1 MAINVGTAV
10 AYLDLNMTAFNSG
23 LQQAQSAL
31 QTFQNSASS
40 IGQNMMAAGGMIT
53 NIGSGLTRN
62 ITMPLVSAGQEV
74 VQFGATF
81 DKQMSAVEAV
91 MKSKLKEGDL
101 ERLREAAMSWGEQTV
116 YTATEAAEALY
127 YMGLA
132 GWDVDQAI
140 SGLGNVLNLAAA
152 GQMDLGRASD
162 VVTDSMTAMNLVAGQ
177 TTDGIENT
185 AYYTSVLAAVMA
197 NSNTDIDKLGE
208 SFKYVAPVAGN
219 LGYTIE
225 DLGLALG
232 LAANAGIKSSQ
243 AGTSLR
249 QALKNLIT
257 PTDRTKI
264 AMEEYGISLFDANGQ
279 AIPFRDIM
287 IQLQQTF
294 GDLGVEVFDA
304 NGELKDG
311 EEVMREYGES
321 LPITQ
326 QEKLAAVVDLFGTR
340 AMPTMLAIIQQ
351 GGTEFDKL
359 AEAIDEAARTGSYA
373 AEMAHTQ
380 MDNLQGAW
388 TRFTSA
394 LGTTKIMLNDLV
406 SDELRRFVERLTE
419 IVKWFNSLDDA
430 QKENVIKWG
439 LIAAAVGPVLMLFG
453 NLLRSIG
460 LIVEGFTAI
469 KGVLVPLQAIV
480 KAVNG
485 GWEGMAMLIGG
496 EGSGG
501 LIGTIAKL
509 GAKFNWIIA
518 IIALVVAAIVDLWR
532 NNEEFRE
539 NITRIWNAIVSVIQS
554 VWDLL
559 KPIFDAMMEIFKA
572 IVKAIEPLVAL
583 LVEIL
588 APIIEVI
595 CQIIK
600 SIFEAIKP
608 LIQII
613 TDAVVPVINFLAQV
627 IKSLVDIIKP
637 AIQFIAIIIQA
648 LLDVIK
654 LVMDGIG
661 LLVKTAV
668 KSWLDS
674 FNDFFNRAKQGWEML
689 TNWLKN
695 SWLGKLFDKIGTA
708 FKDTIAQLSDI
719 TSDSDYNPFIG
730 SHRDGLSYV
739 PYDGYVAE
747 LHKGER
753 VLTAEENA
761 RYSSTSG
768 GNGTTINFYSNERI
782 DEYTAAKELRR
793 TMKDM
798 ELGLV

>member
-1 MAINVGTAV
+1 MAVNVGTAV

-31 QTFQNSASS
+31 QTFQNQSS
-40 IGQNMMAAGGMIT
+40 TMGQNLMSAGGLMT

-74 VQFGATF
+74 VEFGATF

-91 MKSKLKEGDL
+91 MKDKLKDGDI
-101 ERLREAAMSWGEQTV
+101 ERLREAAMYWGEQTV
-116 YTATEAAEALY
+116 YTATEAGEALY

-132 GWDVDQAI
+132 GWDVEQAI
-140 SGLGNVLNLAAA
+140 NGLGSVLNLAAA
-152 GQMDLGRASD
+152 GNLDLGRASD
-162 VVTDSMTAMNLVAGQ
+162 VVTDSMTAMNLTAGQ
-177 TTDGIENT
+177 MTNEIENT

-197 NSNTDIDKLGE
+197 NSNTDIDQMGE
-208 SFKYVAPVAGN
+208 AFKYVAPIAGN
-219 LGYTIE
+219 LNYTIE

-249 QALKNLIT
+249 QALKQLIS
-257 PTDRTKI
+257 PTDKTKE
-264 AMEEYGISLFDANGQ
+264 AMEEYGISLFDAQGQ
-279 AIPFRDIM
+279 ALPFREIM
-287 IQLQQTF
+287 IQLQRTF
-294 GDLGVEVFDA
+294 GDLSLEVFDA

-311 EEVMREYGES
+311 EQVMQEYASS
-321 LPITQ
+321 LPISQ

-351 GGTEFDKL
+351 GGPEFDKL
-359 AEAIDEAARTGSYA
+359 ASAIDNAAETGTYA
-373 AEMAHTQ
+373 AEMAETQ

-406 SDELRRFVERLTE
+406 SNELKSFVERLTE
-419 IVKWFNSLDDA
+419 MVKWFNSLDEV

-460 LIVEGFTAI
+460 LIMEGFKIFNPLIQSAGTLMGTLHTEGSVLH
-469 KGVLVPLQAIV
+469 GVL
-480 KAVNG
+480 
-485 GWEGMAMLIGG
+485 
-496 EGSGG
+496 G
-501 LIGTIAKL
+501 LLKTGISNL
-509 GAKFNWIIA
+509 FNPMTAWIA
-518 IIALVVAAIVDLWR
+518 IIGLVIAAVIDLWK

-539 NITRIWNAIVSVIQS
+539 NVKRIWNAILDVIRTI
-554 VWDLL
+554 WDSLR
-559 KPIFDAMMEIFKA
+559 PIFDAMIEILKV
-572 IVKAIEPLVAL
+572 IIQVLEPIIAL
-583 LVEIL
+583 LVELL
-588 APIIEVI
+588 APVIEIICE
-595 CQIIK
+595 IIK
-600 SIFEAIKP
+600 SIFGALKP
-608 LIQII
+608 LIQLISDI
-613 TDAVVPVINFLAQV
+613 LVPVIKFLGDV
-627 IKSLVDIIKP
+627 LKSLIEIIKP
-637 AIQFIAIIIQA
+637 VFQIITAILEG
-648 LLDVIK
+648 LLDFIK
-654 LVMDGIG
+654 LVVDGIG
-661 LLVKTAV
+661 ALIKTAV
-668 KSWLDS
+668 EGWIER
-674 FNDFFNRAKQGWEML
+674 FTNFFAIVKKGWEVL
-689 TNWLKN
+689 SNWFKN
-695 SWLGKLFDKIGTA
+695 SWLGKLLSKITGNL
-708 FKDTIAQLSDI
+708 KDSIEHLSDMAK
-719 TSDSDYNPFIG
+719 DSDYNPFSG

-753 VLTAEENA
+753 VLTAQENA

-768 GNGTTINFYSNERI
+768 VGNGTTINFYSNERI

-793 TMKDM
+793 TMKDI

>member
-31 QTFQNSASS
+31 QTFEKSS
-40 IGQNMMAAGGMIT
+40 STLGQNMMAAGGMMT

-62 ITMPLVSAGQEV
+62 VTMPLASAAQEV
-74 VQFGATF
+74 IEFGADF

-91 MKSKLKEGDL
+91 MQSVLQEGDM
-101 ERLREAAMSWGEQTV
+101 ERLRQAAMSWGEQTV

-140 SGLGNVLNLAAA
+140 NGLGNVLNLAAA
-152 GQMDLGRASD
+152 GQLDLGRASD

-177 TTDGIENT
+177 TTNGIENT

-257 PTDRTKI
+257 PTVDTES
-264 AMEEYGISLFDANGQ
+264 AMEKYGISLFDASGQ
-279 AIPFRDIM
+279 ALPFRDIM
-287 IQLQQTF
+287 LQLQQTF
-294 GDLGVEVFDA
+294 GDLEVDVYDA
-304 NGELKDG
+304 NGELREG
-311 EEVMREYGES
+311 EEIMQEYGNS

-326 QEKLAAVVDLFGTR
+326 QEKLAAVVKLFGTR

-359 AEAIDEAARTGSYA
+359 AEAIDSAAETGSYA
-373 AEMAHTQ
+373 AEMAETQ
-380 MDNLQGAW
+380 MDNLHGAW

-394 LGTTKIMLNDLV
+394 LGTTKIMLSDLV
-406 SDELRRFVERLTE
+406 SGELKQFVERLTE

-430 QKENVIKWG
+430 QKEQVIKWG
-439 LIAAAVGPVLMLFG
+439 LIAAAIGPVLMLFG
-453 NLLRSIG
+453 NLLKSVG
-460 LIVEGFTAI
+460 LIVEGFRVFNPLVQTAGSLVGTLHTEGSVLQNVL
-469 KGVLVPLQAIV
+469 GVL
-480 KAVNG
+480 KG
-485 GWEGMAMLIGG
+485 GIQSLFTPMTGW
-496 EGSGG
+496 
-501 LIGTIAKL
+501 
-509 GAKFNWIIA
+509 IA
-518 IIALVVAAIVDLWR
+518 IIALVITAIVDLWK

-539 NITRIWNAIVSVIQS
+539 NITRIWNAILDIIKT
-554 VWDLL
+554 VWSFVQ
-559 KPIFDAMMEIFKA
+559 PIFEMLIQVFMEIA
-572 IVKAIEPLVAL
+572 KAIEPILVMLAD
-583 LVEIL
+583 VL
-588 APIIEVI
+588 APIMEVLAVLI
-595 CQIIK
+595 GT
-600 SIFEAIKP
+600 IFDALRP
-608 LIQII
+608 LIDFIGTTLISVIKMAGALIKGAVQVLTPILEII
-613 TDAVVPVINFLAQV
+613 TSILEAVLGLANVIVDVLGAAFKTLAELWSKLWDW
-627 IKSLVDIIKP
+627 IFKSAKE
-637 AIQFIAIIIQA
+637 AWER
-648 LLDVIK
+648 
-654 LVMDGIG
+654 M
-661 LLVKTAV
+661 TA
-668 KSWLDS
+668 W
-674 FNDFFNRAKQGWEML
+674 F
-689 TNWLKN
+689 KN
-695 SWLGKLFDKIGTA
+695 TWLGKLFTRWGDLIHNAMEGIA
-708 FKDTIAQLSDI
+708 DMFKGGDL
-719 TSDSDYNPFIG
+719 NVMG
-730 SHRDGLSYV
+730 SHANGLAYV

-753 VLTAEENA
+753 VLTAQENA

-768 GNGTTINFYSNERI
+768 VGNGTTINFYSNERI
-782 DEYTAAKELRR
+782 DEYTAARELRR
-793 TMKDM
+793 TMKDI

>member
-31 QTFQNSASS
+31 QTFEKSS
-40 IGQNMMAAGGMIT
+40 STLGQNMMAAGGMMT

-62 ITMPLVSAGQEV
+62 VTMPLASAAQEV
-74 VQFGATF
+74 IEFGADF

-91 MKSKLKEGDL
+91 MQSVLQEGDM
-101 ERLREAAMSWGEQTV
+101 ERLRQAAMSWGEQTV

-140 SGLGNVLNLAAA
+140 NGLGNVLNLAAA
-152 GQMDLGRASD
+152 GQLDLGRASD

-177 TTDGIENT
+177 TTNGIENT

-257 PTDRTKI
+257 PTVDTES
-264 AMEEYGISLFDANGQ
+264 AMEKYGISLFDASGK
-279 AIPFRDIM
+279 ALPFRDIM
-287 IQLQQTF
+287 LQLQQTF
-294 GDLGVEVFDA
+294 GDLEVDVYDA
-304 NGELKDG
+304 NGELREG
-311 EEVMREYGES
+311 EEIMQEYGNS

-326 QEKLAAVVDLFGTR
+326 QEKLAAVVKLFGTR

-359 AEAIDEAARTGSYA
+359 AEAIDSAAETGSYA
-373 AEMAHTQ
+373 AEMAETQ
-380 MDNLQGAW
+380 MDNLHGAW
-388 TRFTSA
+388 VRFTSA
-394 LGTTKIMLNDLV
+394 LGTTKIMLSDLV
-406 SDELRRFVERLTE
+406 SGELKQFVERLTE

-430 QKENVIKWG
+430 QKEQVIKWG
-439 LIAAAVGPVLMLFG
+439 LIAAAIGPVLMLFG
-453 NLLRSIG
+453 NLLKSVG
-460 LIVEGFTAI
+460 LIVEGFRVFNPLVQTAGSLVGTLHAEGSVLQNVL
-469 KGVLVPLQAIV
+469 GVL
-480 KAVNG
+480 KG
-485 GWEGMAMLIGG
+485 GIQSLFTPMTGW
-496 EGSGG
+496 
-501 LIGTIAKL
+501 
-509 GAKFNWIIA
+509 IA
-518 IIALVVAAIVDLWR
+518 IIALVITAIVDLWK

-539 NITRIWNAIVSVIQS
+539 NITRIWNAILDIIKT
-554 VWDLL
+554 VWSFVQ
-559 KPIFDAMMEIFKA
+559 PIFEMLIQVFMEIA
-572 IVKAIEPLVAL
+572 KAIEPILVMLAD
-583 LVEIL
+583 VL
-588 APIIEVI
+588 APIMEVLAVLI
-595 CQIIK
+595 GT
-600 SIFEAIKP
+600 IFDALRP
-608 LIQII
+608 LIDFIGTTLISVIKMAGALIKGAVQVLTPILEII
-613 TDAVVPVINFLAQV
+613 TSILEAVLGLANVIVDVLGAAFKTLGELWSRLWDW
-627 IKSLVDIIKP
+627 IFKSAKE
-637 AIQFIAIIIQA
+637 AWER
-648 LLDVIK
+648 
-654 LVMDGIG
+654 M
-661 LLVKTAV
+661 TA
-668 KSWLDS
+668 W
-674 FNDFFNRAKQGWEML
+674 F
-689 TNWLKN
+689 KN
-695 SWLGKLFDKIGTA
+695 TWLGKLFTRWGDLIHNAMEGIA
-708 FKDTIAQLSDI
+708 DMFKGGDL
-719 TSDSDYNPFIG
+719 NVMG
-730 SHRDGLSYV
+730 SHANGLAYV

-753 VLTAEENA
+753 VLTAQENA

-768 GNGTTINFYSNERI
+768 VGNGTTINFYSNERI
-782 DEYTAAKELRR
+782 DEYTAARELRR
-793 TMKDM
+793 TMKDI

>member
-31 QTFQNSASS
+31 QTFEKSS
-40 IGQNMMAAGGMIT
+40 STLGQNMMAAGGMMT

-62 ITMPLVSAGQEV
+62 VTMPLASAAQEV
-74 VQFGATF
+74 VQFGADF

-91 MKSKLKEGDL
+91 MQSVLQEGDM
-101 ERLREAAMSWGEQTV
+101 ERLRQAAMSWGEQTV

-140 SGLGNVLNLAAA
+140 NGLGNVLNLAAA
-152 GQMDLGRASD
+152 GQLDLGRASD

-177 TTDGIENT
+177 TTNGIENT

-257 PTDRTKI
+257 PTVDTES
-264 AMEEYGISLFDANGQ
+264 AMEKYGISLFDASGQ
-279 AIPFRDIM
+279 ALPFRDIM
-287 IQLQQTF
+287 LQLQQTF
-294 GDLGVEVFDA
+294 GDLEVDVYDA
-304 NGELKDG
+304 NGELREG
-311 EEVMREYGES
+311 EEIMQEYGNS

-326 QEKLAAVVDLFGTR
+326 QEKLAAVVKLFGTR

-359 AEAIDEAARTGSYA
+359 AEAIDSAAETGSYA
-373 AEMAHTQ
+373 AEMAETQ

-394 LGTTKIMLNDLV
+394 LGTTKIMLSDLV
-406 SDELRRFVERLTE
+406 SNELRQFVERLTE

-430 QKENVIKWG
+430 QKEQVIKWG

-460 LIVEGFTAI
+460 LISEGFSILRAILWDVKGHILLLSRGGSELDGVIRLLGKNIEGLFTPMTA
-469 KGVLVPLQAIV
+469 
-480 KAVNG
+480 
-485 GWEGMAMLIGG
+485 W
-496 EGSGG
+496 
-501 LIGTIAKL
+501 
-509 GAKFNWIIA
+509 IA
-518 IIALVVAAIVDLWR
+518 IIALVITAIVDLWK

-539 NITRIWNAIVSVIQS
+539 NITRIWNAILDIIKT
-554 VWDLL
+554 VWSFVQ
-559 KPIFDAMMEIFKA
+559 PIFEMLIQVFMEIA
-572 IVKAIEPLVAL
+572 KAIEPILVMLAD
-583 LVEIL
+583 VL
-588 APIIEVI
+588 APIMEVLAVLI
-595 CQIIK
+595 GT
-600 SIFEAIKP
+600 IFDALRP
-608 LIQII
+608 LIDFIGTTLISVIKMAGALIKGAVQVLTPILEII
-613 TDAVVPVINFLAQV
+613 TSILEAVLGLANVIVDVLGAAFKTLAELWSRLWDW
-627 IKSLVDIIKP
+627 IFKSAKE
-637 AIQFIAIIIQA
+637 AWER
-648 LLDVIK
+648 
-654 LVMDGIG
+654 M
-661 LLVKTAV
+661 TA
-668 KSWLDS
+668 W
-674 FNDFFNRAKQGWEML
+674 F
-689 TNWLKN
+689 KN
-695 SWLGKLFDKIGTA
+695 TWLGKLFTRWGDLIHNAMEGISDM
-708 FKDTIAQLSDI
+708 FKGGDL
-719 TSDSDYNPFIG
+719 NVMG
-730 SHRDGLSYV
+730 SHANGLAYV

-753 VLTAEENA
+753 VLTAQENA

-768 GNGTTINFYSNERI
+768 VGNGTTINFYSNEKI
-782 DEYTAAKELRR
+782 DEYTAARELRR
-793 TMKDM
+793 TMKDI